1 VLTLEW
7 NQHNPAA
14 ELPDLRLES
23 CTDLRSTPW
32 DSVEEM
38 PRTHGVMTWTKTDP
52 LPGAGTRIFYRLV
65 APKN

>member
-1 VLTLEW
+1 M

-32 DSVEEM
+32 DLVEIIS
-38 PRTHGVMTWTKTDP
+38 RTDGVMTWTKTGP
-52 LPGAGTRIFYRLV
+52 LPEAETRIFYRLV

>member
-38 PRTHGVMTWTKTDP
+38 PRTNGVMIWQRP
-52 LPGAGTRIFYRLV
+52 VGADVHGFYRIV
-65 APKN
+65 APEKP